1 MISDIVALRYPNI
14 KRWLHLKRDVCK
26 IYIGFF
32 LLSLSWEFSVRCL
45 GFKFIFSKKP
55 HDIPISVHSW
65 MNRLPFFLFTIDNE
79 NFQMCT
85 MFITQTH
92 TQYMAQASTSPYR
105 HIEWIL
111 VVPLHVLIMSQLNC
125 SVTWLFSA
133 VIIINKCW
141 VKVVV

>member
-1 MISDIVALRYPNI
+1 MTSPDTRRVQDLHRVYFYYPYRGNFQSGV
-14 KRWLHLKRDVCK
+14 WDLNL
-26 IYIGFF
+26 F
-32 LLSLSWEFSVRCL
+32 LARNLN
-45 GFKFIFSKKP
+45 
-55 HDIPISVHSW
+55 DIPISVHSW

-85 MFITQTH
+85 MFITQTR
-92 TQYMAQASTSPYR
+92 TQYMYMAQASTSPYR
-105 HIEWIL
+105 YTEWIL
-111 VVPLHVLIMSQLNC
+111 VVPVHVLIMSQLNC

>member
-1 MISDIVALRYPNI
+1 MISDIVGLRYPNI
-14 KRWLHLKRDVCK
+14 KRWLHLTRDVCK

-32 LLSLSWEFSVRCL
+32 YYSYRGNFQSGVWDLNLFLARNL
-45 GFKFIFSKKP
+45 N
-55 HDIPISVHSW
+55 DIPISVHSW

-105 HIEWIL
+105 YTEWIL
-111 VVPLHVLIMSQLNC
+111 VVPVHVLIMSQLNC

-133 VIIINKCW
+133 VNIINKCW